1 MGSSFA
7 LGRLP
12 SFALVALVA
21 CKGQAPGEPPPRGV
35 ASAQAASI
43 GSAQAASFPSSPPRP
58 VASEVLAFE
67 KALRSRKLSLPAL
80 RQHAPQLAFGKGT
93 LGQLTKDALRV
104 FDTSDFQLLAEVPL
118 ESPRAVVALA
128 DGALLA
134 IGAKVVLRW
143 ERDKRRP
150 ATLPRPVLLPTAQIY
165 ADAQQPDALWVF
177 DDQRRAGVAAGAPTL
192 QLYRLLPGSEALP
205 LPEQSIE
212 LGTPAG
218 GSFGVTREGVWLYVT
233 SGQGERLGPS
243 GARLSK
249 LSLGDA
255 ALPTW
260 VLPARRLD
268 QSLWVADSG
277 RVSRVL
283 VSPTYKLLGTTQLSG
298 KAIAADAGDEG
309 RLLAVVL
316 ATDAEPRF
324 ELALLD
330 QDLALRGRAA
340 LPADEPTT
348 GDDWVKVV
356 TANQQVSVAARA
368 GLVAVGGPG
377 RLKIFDASAKAI
389 FSIPSM

>member
-1 MGSSFA
+1 MGSS
-7 LGRLP
+7 
-12 SFALVALVA
+12 
-21 CKGQAPGEPPPRGV
+21 
-35 ASAQAASI
+35 
-43 GSAQAASFPSSPPRP
+43 QAASFPSSAAARP

-67 KALRSRKLSLPAL
+67 KALRSRKLPLPAL

-104 FDTSDFQLLAEVPL
+104 FDTGDFQLLAEVPL

-143 ERDKRRP
+143 EREKRRP
-150 ATLPRPVLLPTAQIY
+150 TTLPRPVLLPTAQIY
-165 ADAQQPDALWVF
+165 ADAQQPDTLWVF
-177 DDQRRAGVAAGAPTL
+177 DAQGRGAGAPTL

-233 SGQGERLGPS
+233 PGQGERFGPG

-249 LSLGDA
+249 LALGDA

-268 QSLWVADSG
+268 QSLWVAEHG
-277 RVSRVL
+277 QVSRVL
-283 VSPTYKLLGTTQLSG
+283 VSPTYKLLGTAQLSG

-316 ATDAEPRF
+316 VTDAEPRF

-330 QDLALRGRAA
+330 QDLAARGRAA

-348 GDDWVKVV
+348 GDDWVKAV
-356 TANQQVSVAARA
+356 TANQQVAVAARA
-368 GLVAVGGPG
+368 SLVAVGGPA
-377 RLKIFDASAKAI
+377 RLTIFDASAKPV
-389 FSIPSM
+389 FSIPSK

>member
-1 MGSSFA
+1 MDSSQ
-7 LGRLP
+7 
-12 SFALVALVA
+12 V
-21 CKGQAPGEPPPRGV
+21 
-35 ASAQAASI
+35 
-43 GSAQAASFPSSPPRP
+43 ASFPSSVARP

-67 KALRSRKLSLPAL
+67 KALRSQKLSLPAL
-80 RQHAPQLAFGKGT
+80 RQHAPQLAFGKGA

-104 FDTSDFQLLAEVPL
+104 FDTADFQLLAEVPL

-150 ATLPRPVLLPTAQIY
+150 TTLPRPVLLPTAQIY

-177 DDQRRAGVAAGAPTL
+177 DDQRRAGVATGTPTL

-218 GSFGVTREGVWLYVT
+218 GTFGVTREGVWVYVT
-233 SGQGERLGPS
+233 SGQGERLGPG

-268 QSLWVADSG
+268 QSLWVAERG
-277 RVSRVL
+277 QVSRVL
-283 VSPTYKLLGTTQLSG
+283 VSPTYKLLGTAELSG

-330 QDLALRGRAA
+330 QDLVPRGRAA

-348 GDDWVKVV
+348 GDDWVNAV
-356 TANQQVSVAARA
+356 TANQQVVVAARA
-368 GLVAVGGPG
+368 GLVAVGGPA
-377 RLKIFDASAKAI
+377 RLTIFDASAKPV
-389 FSIPSM
+389 FSIPSR